1 MAIIAMKVLQRKPIL
16 MSPDSESKLHRA
28 KKREECAARV
38 DIFETLARLQGGNP
52 ASEHDVF
59 RQRRAKPDA
68 HTEVF
73 GEGVVE
79 LRHKKKKIPRGGAFG
94 ILKSRK
100 RRNPAILG

>member
-28 KKREECAARV
+28 KKREECAASV

-59 RQRRAKPDA
+59 RQRRAILDA
-68 HTEVF
+68 NTEVF
-73 GEGVVE
+73 ADGVMD
-79 LRHKKKKIPRGGAFG
+79 
-94 ILKSRK
+94 
-100 RRNPAILG
+100 RRLE